1 MYALLQGAAERAT
14 PSHGP
19 VTLIGGE
26 TVGENIIDAEAKEG
40 MLLFFGFYFVCESL
54 VMWCRLF
61 AVSPERDIAKC
72 AETGRRAQEVSR
84 NHLY

>member
-26 TVGENIIDAEAKEG
+26 TVGENIIDAEAKER

-54 VMWCRLF
+54 VM
-61 AVSPERDIAKC
+61 
-72 AETGRRAQEVSR
+72 
-84 NHLY
+84 